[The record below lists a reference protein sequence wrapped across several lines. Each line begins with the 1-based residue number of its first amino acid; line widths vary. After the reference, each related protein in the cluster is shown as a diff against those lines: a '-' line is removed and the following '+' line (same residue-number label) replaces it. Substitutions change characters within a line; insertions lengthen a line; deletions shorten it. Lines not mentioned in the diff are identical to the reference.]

1 MDRSTG
7 AAARSGRARGE
18 DGRPL
23 GGGGRARAEN
33 GPVPE
38 GELAQGEVA
47 LEGGPASAGE
57 LAQGGPVP
65 EGELAPGELTPGA
78 DEFALG
84 VAAGI
89 ERLLTLLRSLAPRDG
104 LSFTAAAT
112 LATLERSG
120 PSRLTLLAVNEGVT
134 QPAMTQLVARLL
146 AAGLIAR
153 ASDPSDRRVVE
164 VSITA
169 EGSAL
174 LSRRRA
180 ARTGRLATMLARLS
194 PEDQAALAA
203 ALPAMDALTGQRV
216 PNVAERSNT

>member
-1 MDRSTG
+1 MNRSTG
-7 AAARSGRARGE
+7 AAARGGRARGE
-18 DGRPL
+18 AGSAQA
-23 GGGGRARAEN
+23 GGSGPSELARGEN
-33 GPVPE
+33 GSAQAGGSGL
-38 GELAQGEVA
+38 GELARGA
-47 LEGGPASAGE
+47 NGSG
-57 LAQGGPVP
+57 P
-65 EGELAPGELTPGA
+65 EGELAPGGDEL
-78 DEFALG
+78 ALG

-89 ERLLTLLRSLAPRDG
+89 ERLLSLLRSLAPRDG

-112 LATLERSG
+112 LATLDRSG

-134 QPAMTQLVARLL
+134 QPAMTQLVARLQD
-146 AAGLIAR
+146 AGLIAR

-180 ARTGRLATMLARLS
+180 ARARRLAGMLARLS

-203 ALPAMDALTGQRV
+203 ALPAMDALTGQRTV
-216 PNVAERSNT
+216 APSNTVQPAERHVTERSST